1 MTQFTSIKQVHAH
14 IDEQL
19 ADARARLA
27 EEVSGMSEQEIDA
40 QVIEADQAAIDFL
53 NKNGMEF
60 LTSGKFDKGI
70 AISAIRIEIQQFEET
85 KKSELMI
92 IDHDLSRLPIPKGYN
107 LISPAGFHH
116 EVDNVFCLEAK

>member
-14 IDEQL
+14 IDAEIAEWQRTL
-19 ADARARLA
+19 ANLI
-27 EEVSGMSEQEIDA
+27 SGMSEKEIES
-40 QVIEADQAAIDFL
+40 QVMQAEQAAIDFT
-53 NKNGMEF
+53 NGECEEF
-60 LTSGKFDKGI
+60 ITSDKFEKGL
-70 AISAIRIEIQQFEET
+70 AVSAARIQIKQLEEA

-92 IDHDLSRLPIPKGYN
+92 IDYDLSRLPIPKGYN

>member
-14 IDEQL
+14 IDAEIAQWESTL
-19 ADARARLA
+19 ANLI
-27 EEVSGMSEQEIDA
+27 SGMSEKEIES
-40 QVIEADQAAIDFL
+40 QVMEAKQAAIDFT
-53 NKNGMEF
+53 NGECEDF
-60 LTSGKFDKGI
+60 ITSDKFEKGL
-70 AISAIRIEIQQFEET
+70 AVSAARTQIRELEET

-92 IDHDLSRLPIPKGYN
+92 IDYDLSRLPIPEGYN